1 MTPML
6 RSLLP
11 LALLAALGAGCSQ
24 TTVTV
29 LTQGP
34 PGRAAFVDAEARTL
48 TLSRGVAVAVECT
61 SWSEAYSGPCRELA
75 PALDDESLATLL
87 PAHLDALPGQVV
99 RNSVGTSAETT
110 VVGPSDRAGFVL
122 VAAAA
127 GEGELTVLSQDG
139 PPLTLALVVEEPP
152 ALPADE

>member
-34 PGRAAFVDAEARTL
+34 PGRAAYVDAEARTL
-48 TLSRGVAVAVECT
+48 TLSRGVAVALECT

-75 PALDDESLATLL
+75 PTLDDESLATLL
-87 PAHLDALPGQVV
+87 PVHVDALPRQLAGNGGHRHEERAV
-99 RNSVGTSAETT
+99 RGTA
-110 VVGPSDRAGFVL
+110 DRAGFVL

-152 ALPADE
+152 APPTDE

>member
-1 MTPML
+1 MSSAP
-6 RSLLP
+6 RALL
-11 LALLAALGAGCSQ
+11 ASSLLAALAAGCSQ

-29 LTQGP
+29 LTQAP

-48 TLSRGVAVAVECT
+48 TLSRGVAVALECT
-61 SWSEAYSGPCRELA
+61 TWSEAWSGPCRELA

-87 PAHLDALPGQVV
+87 PVHLDALPGQTV
-99 RNSVGTSAETT
+99 RNSVGSTDETT

-127 GEGELTVLSQDG
+127 GEGVLTVASQDG
-139 PPLTLALVVEEPP
+139 PPITLALVVQEPP
-152 ALPADE
+152 APPADE